1 MRIRQTVAAIAAAAA
16 LAIVTVIAGPLA
28 GSAAALTSP
37 ELAHTDI
44 THDM

>member
-1 MRIRQTVAAIAAAAA
+1 MRIRQTVAALAAAAA
-16 LAIVTVIAGPLA
+16 LAIVTAIAGPVV
-28 GSAAALTSP
+28 GPAAALTSP